1 MINAADI
8 TALLLCGGKG
18 ARLGGQDKPLLS
30 LGSDKIIDHLLT
42 RLKPQTGEIV
52 ISCSRNVARYEA
64 YKVRIVVDESPDEGP
79 LGGLQ
84 SAFKAVNTEWA
95 LTCPGDIPF
104 LTRDLVTRLSLDAE
118 RQGVAVP
125 FADNERQNLCLLINQ
140 ERRNELVA
148 FYVQGGRAV
157 KRWLDIASIQSTDL
171 SELGSS
177 FFNVNTAR
185 ELEEAIERSN
195 QPVQP
200 CSGTSRQPY
209 A

>member
-177 FFNVNTAR
+177 FFNVNTAH

-200 CSGTSRQPY
+200 
-209 A
+209 

>member
-1 MINAADI
+1 LIKTADI

-30 LGSDKIIDHLLT
+30 LGSDKIINHLLT

-64 YKVRIVVDESPDEGP
+64 YESRIVVDEAPDEGP

-104 LTRDLVTRLSLDAE
+104 LTSELVTRLSLDAE

-125 FADNERQNLCLLINQ
+125 FADNERQNLCLLINRK
-140 ERRNELVA
+140 RRNELVA
-148 FYVQGGRAV
+148 FYAQGGRAV
-157 KRWLDIASIQSTDL
+157 KRWLDFASIQSTDL

-195 QPVQP
+195 HPNQ
-200 CSGTSRQPY
+200 S
-209 A
+209 

>member
-1 MINAADI
+1 MIAAADI

-64 YKVRIVVDESPDEGP
+64 YELRIVVDEAPDEGP

-104 LTRDLVTRLSLDAE
+104 LTRELVT
-118 RQGVAVP
+118 
-125 FADNERQNLCLLINQ
+125 FAC
-140 ERRNELVA
+140 A
-148 FYVQGGRAV
+148 
-157 KRWLDIASIQSTDL
+157 
-171 SELGSS
+171 
-177 FFNVNTAR
+177 NTV
-185 ELEEAIERSN
+185 IKIK
-195 QPVQP
+195 
-200 CSGTSRQPY
+200 
-209 A
+209 

>member
-1 MINAADI
+1 MIKAADI

-42 RLKPQTGEIV
+42 RLKPQTGEVV

-64 YKVRIVVDESPDEGP
+64 YESRIVVDEAPDEGP

-104 LTRDLVTRLSLDAE
+104 LTSELVTRLSLDAE

-125 FADNERQNLCLLINQ
+125 FADNERQNLCLLINRK
-140 ERRNELVA
+140 RRNELVA
-148 FYVQGGRAV
+148 FYAQGGRAV

-195 QPVQP
+195 HPNQ
-200 CSGTSRQPY
+200 S
-209 A
+209 

>member
-1 MINAADI
+1 MIKAADI

-64 YKVRIVVDESPDEGP
+64 YELRIVVDEAPDEGP

-104 LTRDLVTRLSLDAE
+104 LTSELVTRLSLDAE

-125 FADNERQNLCLLINQ
+125 FADNERQNLCLLINRK
-140 ERRNELVA
+140 RRNELVA
-148 FYVQGGRAV
+148 FYAQGGRAV
-157 KRWLDIASIQSTDL
+157 KRWLDFASIQSTDL

-185 ELEEAIERSN
+185 ELEEAIERTNHPN
-195 QPVQP
+195 QP
-200 CSGTSRQPY
+200 
-209 A
+209 

>member
-1 MINAADI
+1 MIEAADI

-64 YKVRIVVDESPDEGP
+64 YESRIVVDEAPDEGP

-104 LTRDLVTRLSLDAE
+104 LTSELVTRLSLDAE

-125 FADNERQNLCLLINQ
+125 FADNERQNLCLLINRK
-140 ERRNELVA
+140 RRNELVA
-148 FYVQGGRAV
+148 FYAQGGRAV

-195 QPVQP
+195 HPNQ
-200 CSGTSRQPY
+200 S
-209 A
+209 

>member
-1 MINAADI
+1 MADI
-8 TALLLCGGKG
+8 SALLLCGGKG

-42 RLKPQTGEIV
+42 RLKSQTGEIV

-64 YKVRIVVDESPDEGP
+64 YESRIVVDEAPDEGP

-104 LTRDLVTRLSLDAE
+104 LTSELVTRLSLDAE

-125 FADNERQNLCLLINQ
+125 FADNERQNLCLLINRK
-140 ERRNELVA
+140 RRNELVA
-148 FYVQGGRAV
+148 FYAQGGRAV

-185 ELEEAIERSN
+185 ELEEAIERTN
-195 QPVQP
+195 HPNRP
-200 CSGTSRQPY
+200 
-209 A
+209 

>member
-1 MINAADI
+1 MIKAADI

-200 CSGTSRQPY
+200 
-209 A
+209 

>member
-185 ELEEAIERSN
+185 ELEEAVERSN

-200 CSGTSRQPY
+200 
-209 A
+209 

>member
-1 MINAADI
+1 LIKTADI

-30 LGSDKIIDHLLT
+30 LGSDKIINHLLT

-64 YKVRIVVDESPDEGP
+64 YESRIVVDEAPDEGP

-104 LTRDLVTRLSLDAE
+104 LTSELVTRLSLDAE

-125 FADNERQNLCLLINQ
+125 FADNERQNLCLLINRK
-140 ERRNELVA
+140 RRNELVA
-148 FYVQGGRAV
+148 FYAQGGRAV

-195 QPVQP
+195 HPNQ
-200 CSGTSRQPY
+200 S
-209 A
+209 

>member
-1 MINAADI
+1 MIKTADI

-30 LGSDKIIDHLLT
+30 LGSDKIINHLLT

-64 YKVRIVVDESPDEGP
+64 YESRIVVDEAPDEGP

-104 LTRDLVTRLSLDAE
+104 LTSELVTRLSLDAE

-125 FADNERQNLCLLINQ
+125 FADNERQNLCLLINRK
-140 ERRNELVA
+140 RRNELVA
-148 FYVQGGRAV
+148 FYAQGGRAV

-177 FFNVNTAR
+177 FFNINTAR

-195 QPVQP
+195 HPNQ
-200 CSGTSRQPY
+200 S
-209 A
+209 

>member
-1 MINAADI
+1 MIKAADI

-42 RLKPQTGEIV
+42 RLKPQTGEVV

-64 YKVRIVVDESPDEGP
+64 YESRIVVDEAPDEGP

-104 LTRDLVTRLSLDAE
+104 LTRELVTRLSLDAE

-125 FADNERQNLCLLINQ
+125 FADNERQNLCLLINRK
-140 ERRNELVA
+140 RRNELVA
-148 FYVQGGRAV
+148 FYAQGGRAV

-195 QPVQP
+195 HPNQ
-200 CSGTSRQPY
+200 S
-209 A
+209 

>member
-42 RLKPQTGEIV
+42 RLKSQTGEII

-64 YKVRIVVDESPDEGP
+64 YEVRIVVDESPDEGP

-104 LTRDLVTRLSLDAE
+104 LTRDLVTRMSLDAE

-125 FADNERQNLCLLINQ
+125 FADNKRQNLCLLINRQ
-140 ERRNELVA
+140 RRNELVA
-148 FYVQGGRAV
+148 FYAQGGRAV
-157 KRWLDIASIQSTDL
+157 KRWLDFASIQSTDL

-185 ELEEAIERSN
+185 ELEEAIERTN
-195 QPVQP
+195 HPNRP
-200 CSGTSRQPY
+200 
-209 A
+209 

>member
-1 MINAADI
+1 LIEAADI

-42 RLKPQTGEIV
+42 RLKPQTGEVV

-64 YKVRIVVDESPDEGP
+64 YELRIVVDEAPDEGP

-84 SAFKAVNTEWA
+84 SAFKTVNTEWA

-104 LTRDLVTRLSLDAE
+104 LTSELVTRLSLDAE

-125 FADNERQNLCLLINQ
+125 FADNERQNLCLLINRK
-140 ERRNELVA
+140 RRNELVA
-148 FYVQGGRAV
+148 FYAQGGRAV

-195 QPVQP
+195 HPNQ
-200 CSGTSRQPY
+200 S
-209 A
+209 

>member
-1 MINAADI
+1 MIKTADI

-64 YKVRIVVDESPDEGP
+64 YESRIVVDEAPDEGP

-104 LTRDLVTRLSLDAE
+104 LTSELVTRLSLDAE

-125 FADNERQNLCLLINQ
+125 FADNERQNLCLLINRK
-140 ERRNELVA
+140 RRNELVA
-148 FYVQGGRAV
+148 FYAQGGRAV

-195 QPVQP
+195 HPNQ
-200 CSGTSRQPY
+200 S
-209 A
+209 

>member
-1 MINAADI
+1 MIEAADI

-64 YKVRIVVDESPDEGP
+64 YELRIVVDEAPDEGP

-104 LTRDLVTRLSLDAE
+104 LTSELVTRLSLDAE

-125 FADNERQNLCLLINQ
+125 FADNERQNLCLLINRK
-140 ERRNELVA
+140 RRNELVA
-148 FYVQGGRAV
+148 FYAQGGRAV

-195 QPVQP
+195 HPNQ
-200 CSGTSRQPY
+200 S
-209 A
+209 

>member
-1 MINAADI
+1 MIKTADI

-30 LGSDKIIDHLLT
+30 LGSDKIINHLLT

-64 YKVRIVVDESPDEGP
+64 YESRIVVDEAPDEGP

-104 LTRDLVTRLSLDAE
+104 LTSELVTRLSLDAE

-125 FADNERQNLCLLINQ
+125 FADNERQNLCLLINRK
-140 ERRNELVA
+140 RRNELVA
-148 FYVQGGRAV
+148 FYAQGGRAV

-195 QPVQP
+195 HPNRP
-200 CSGTSRQPY
+200 
-209 A
+209 

>member
-157 KRWLDIASIQSTDL
+157 KRWLDIATIQSTDL

-200 CSGTSRQPY
+200 
-209 A
+209 

>member
-1 MINAADI
+1 LIKTADI

-64 YKVRIVVDESPDEGP
+64 YESRIVVDEAPDEGP

-104 LTRDLVTRLSLDAE
+104 LTSELVTRLSLDAE

-125 FADNERQNLCLLINQ
+125 FADNERQNLCLLINRK
-140 ERRNELVA
+140 RRNELVA
-148 FYVQGGRAV
+148 FYAQGGRAV

-195 QPVQP
+195 HPNQ
-200 CSGTSRQPY
+200 S
-209 A
+209 

>member
-30 LGSDKIIDHLLT
+30 LGSDNIIDHLLT
-42 RLKPQTGEIV
+42 RLKSQTGEIV

-64 YKVRIVVDESPDEGP
+64 YESRIVVDEAPDEGP

-200 CSGTSRQPY
+200 
-209 A
+209 

>member
-1 MINAADI
+1 MIKTADI

-30 LGSDKIIDHLLT
+30 LGSDKIINHLLT

-64 YKVRIVVDESPDEGP
+64 YESRIVVDEAPDEGP

-104 LTRDLVTRLSLDAE
+104 LTSELVTRLSLDAE

-125 FADNERQNLCLLINQ
+125 FADNERQNLCLLINRK
-140 ERRNELVA
+140 RRNELVA
-148 FYVQGGRAV
+148 FYAQGGRAV

-195 QPVQP
+195 HPNQ
-200 CSGTSRQPY
+200 S
-209 A
+209 

>member
-1 MINAADI
+1 MIKTADI

-42 RLKPQTGEIV
+42 RLKPQTGEII

-64 YKVRIVVDESPDEGP
+64 YEVRIVVDESPDEGP

-104 LTRDLVTRLSLDAE
+104 LTSELVTRLSLDAE

-125 FADNERQNLCLLINQ
+125 FADNERQNLCLLINRK
-140 ERRNELVA
+140 RRNELVA
-148 FYVQGGRAV
+148 FYAQGGRAV

-195 QPVQP
+195 HPNQ
-200 CSGTSRQPY
+200 S
-209 A
+209 

>member
-1 MINAADI
+1 LIEAADI

-64 YKVRIVVDESPDEGP
+64 YELRIVVDEAPDEGP

-104 LTRDLVTRLSLDAE
+104 LTYELVTRLSLDAE

-125 FADNERQNLCLLINQ
+125 FADNERQNLCLLINRK
-140 ERRNELVA
+140 RRNELVA
-148 FYVQGGRAV
+148 FYAQGGRAV

-195 QPVQP
+195 HPNQ
-200 CSGTSRQPY
+200 S
-209 A
+209 

>member
-1 MINAADI
+1 MIAAADI

-64 YKVRIVVDESPDEGP
+64 YESRIVVDEAPDEGP

-104 LTRDLVTRLSLDAE
+104 LTSELVTRLSLDAE

-125 FADNERQNLCLLINQ
+125 FADNERQNLCLLINRK
-140 ERRNELVA
+140 RRNELVA
-148 FYVQGGRAV
+148 FYAQGGRAV

-195 QPVQP
+195 HPNQ
-200 CSGTSRQPY
+200 S
-209 A
+209 

>member
-200 CSGTSRQPY
+200 
-209 A
+209 

>member
-1 MINAADI
+1 MIKPADI

-42 RLKPQTGEIV
+42 RLKPQTGEII

-64 YKVRIVVDESPDEGP
+64 YEVRIVVDESPDEGP

-104 LTRDLVTRLSLDAE
+104 LTRDLVTRMSLDAE

-125 FADNERQNLCLLINQ
+125 FADNERQNLCLLINRQ
-140 ERRNELVA
+140 RRNELVA
-148 FYVQGGRAV
+148 FYAQGGRAV
-157 KRWLDIASIQSTDL
+157 KRWLDFASIQSTDL

-185 ELEEAIERSN
+185 ELEEAIKRTN
-195 QPVQP
+195 HPNRP
-200 CSGTSRQPY
+200 
-209 A
+209 

>member
-1 MINAADI
+1 MIKTADI

-30 LGSDKIIDHLLT
+30 LGSDKIINHLLT

-64 YKVRIVVDESPDEGP
+64 YESRIVVDEAPDEGP

-104 LTRDLVTRLSLDAE
+104 LTSELVTRLSLDAE

-125 FADNERQNLCLLINQ
+125 FADNERQNLCLLINRK
-140 ERRNELVA
+140 RRNELVA
-148 FYVQGGRAV
+148 FYAQGGRAV

-185 ELEEAIERSN
+185 ALEEAIERSN
-195 QPVQP
+195 HPNQ
-200 CSGTSRQPY
+200 S
-209 A
+209 

>member
-1 MINAADI
+1 MIKGVDI
-8 TALLLCGGKG
+8 TALILCEGKS

-42 RLKPQTGEIV
+42 HLEPQTGEIV

-64 YKVRIVVDESPDEGP
+64 YELRIVVDESPDEGP

-84 SAFKAVNTEWA
+84 SAFKAIDTEWA
-95 LTCPGDIPF
+95 LTCPGDTPF
-104 LTRDLVTRLSLDAE
+104 LTRELVTRLSDDAE

-125 FADNERQNLCLLINQ
+125 FSDNERQNLCLLINRK
-140 ERRNELVA
+140 RRDDLVE
-148 FYVQGGRAV
+148 FYEQGGRAV

-171 SELGSS
+171 SDLGSS
-177 FFNVNTAR
+177 FFNINTAS

-195 QPVQP
+195 D
-200 CSGTSRQPY
+200 
-209 A
+209 AK

>member
-1 MINAADI
+1 MIKTADI

-30 LGSDKIIDHLLT
+30 LGSDKIINHLLT
-42 RLKPQTGEIV
+42 RLKSQTGEIV

-64 YKVRIVVDESPDEGP
+64 YKVRIVVDETPDEGP

-84 SAFKAVNTEWA
+84 SAFTAVNTEWA

-104 LTRDLVTRLSLDAE
+104 LTSELVTRLSLDAE

-125 FADNERQNLCLLINQ
+125 FADNERQNLCLLINRK
-140 ERRNELVA
+140 RRNELVA
-148 FYVQGGRAV
+148 FYAQGGRAV

-171 SELGSS
+171 SELGAS

-195 QPVQP
+195 HPNQ
-200 CSGTSRQPY
+200 S
-209 A
+209 

>member
-1 MINAADI
+1 LINAADI

-125 FADNERQNLCLLINQ
+125 FADHERQNLCLLINR

-185 ELEEAIERSN
+185 ELEEAIERTN
-195 QPVQP
+195 HPNRP
-200 CSGTSRQPY
+200 
-209 A
+209 

>member
-1 MINAADI
+1 MIKAADI

-64 YKVRIVVDESPDEGP
+64 YESRIVVDEAPDEGP

-104 LTRDLVTRLSLDAE
+104 LTSELVTRLSLDAE

-125 FADNERQNLCLLINQ
+125 FADNERQNLCLLINRK
-140 ERRNELVA
+140 RRNELVA
-148 FYVQGGRAV
+148 FYAQGGRAV

-195 QPVQP
+195 HPNQ
-200 CSGTSRQPY
+200 S
-209 A
+209 

>member
-1 MINAADI
+1 MIKAADI

-64 YKVRIVVDESPDEGP
+64 YESRIVVDEAPDEGP

-104 LTRDLVTRLSLDAE
+104 LTRELVTRLSLDAE

-125 FADNERQNLCLLINQ
+125 FADNERQNLCLLINRK
-140 ERRNELVA
+140 RRNELVA
-148 FYVQGGRAV
+148 FYAQGGRAV

-195 QPVQP
+195 HPNQ
-200 CSGTSRQPY
+200 S
-209 A
+209 

>member
-30 LGSDKIIDHLLT
+30 LGSDKIIDHLMT

-64 YKVRIVVDESPDEGP
+64 YNVRIVVDESPDEGP

-200 CSGTSRQPY
+200 
-209 A
+209 

>member
-1 MINAADI
+1 LINAADI

-200 CSGTSRQPY
+200 
-209 A
+209 

>member
-64 YKVRIVVDESPDEGP
+64 YESRIVVDEAPDEGP

-104 LTRDLVTRLSLDAE
+104 LTSELVTRLSLDAE

-125 FADNERQNLCLLINQ
+125 FADNERQNLCLLINRK
-140 ERRNELVA
+140 RRNELVA
-148 FYVQGGRAV
+148 FYAQGGRAV

-195 QPVQP
+195 HPNQ
-200 CSGTSRQPY
+200 S
-209 A
+209 

>member
-1 MINAADI
+1 MIKTADI

-30 LGSDKIIDHLLT
+30 LGSDKIINHLLT

-64 YKVRIVVDESPDEGP
+64 YESRIVVDEAPDEGP

-104 LTRDLVTRLSLDAE
+104 LTSELVTRLSLDAE

-125 FADNERQNLCLLINQ
+125 FADNERQNLCLLINRK
-140 ERRNELVA
+140 RRNELVA
-148 FYVQGGRAV
+148 FYAQGGRAV
-157 KRWLDIASIQSTDL
+157 KRWLDIASIQSTNL

-195 QPVQP
+195 HPNQ
-200 CSGTSRQPY
+200 S
-209 A
+209 